1 MLKRIL
7 KAPAVQRGLGRV
19 AAGYLKSVQLTS
31 DFVATPDNIYD
42 LLDRD
47 APVILSM
54 WHGQHF
60 LAPFVRRPTDKAAVL
75 VSRHRDGEIN
85 AVAAEILGVSTIRG
99 SGDPKGRFDKKG
111 GVGAFK
117 TMIDT
122 LGQGIN
128 VALTADVPKISRKV
142 GLGIVTLARYSGRPI
157 YPLGIGTSRAIRLNN
172 WDRSTIGL
180 PFSTVAYAV
189 GELIHVAPDAD
200 DAAMQAARQALQTQM
215 EWAEAAAQAMAEGRI
230 VPPKEPR
237 P

>member
-1 MLKRIL
+1 MRKSLL
-7 KAPAVQRGLGRV
+7 QSPLVQRGLGR
-19 AAGYLKSVQLTS
+19 AAAAYLQLVKLTS
-31 DFVATPDNIYD
+31 RFVWTPDNIYE

-60 LAPFVRRPTDKAAVL
+60 LAPFVRRPTDRAAVL

-85 AVAAEILGVSTIRG
+85 AIAAEILGVSTIRG

-122 LGQGIN
+122 LGNGIN
-128 VALTADVPKISRKV
+128 VALTADVPKISRKA
-142 GLGIVTLARYSGRPI
+142 GLGIITLARYSGRPI
-157 YPLGIGTSRAIRLNN
+157 YPIGIGTSRAIRLNN

-189 GELIHVAPDAD
+189 GEIVRVAPDAD
-200 DAAMQAARQALQTQM
+200 EAAMEAARQALQREM
-215 EWAEAAAQAMAEGRI
+215 EWAETAAQALAEGRQL
-230 VPPKEPR
+230 PPR
-237 P
+237 SRVG